1 MADATFTLQ
10 LDNISQLY
18 IAPELNPLSTNEL
31 AVVGQSALERVHSR
45 HEITIKEK
53 QIELMLLLPPD
64 KITPNMEQQ
73 IHEAI
78 DRFCVL
84 KMKDND
90 NLLKLTR
97 RNGFRAS
104 VHGFIF
110 LGICLILAGLFGS
123 DLLTIEPA
131 FLRGILSE
139 GFTIIGWVG
148 LWHPVEAF
156 LYDGIPIR
164 HRNRIYQ
171 RMREMKI
178 VVDHNSKHPDASYY
192 NVTVL

>member
-1 MADATFTLQ
+1 MADATFTFQ

-31 AVVGQSALERVHSR
+31 AVVGQSALERVLSR
-45 HEITIKEK
+45 HEITSKKE
-53 QIELMLLLPPD
+53 QVELILLLPPD
-64 KITPNMEQQ
+64 KITPDMEEQ
-73 IHEAI
+73 IHETV
-78 DRFCVL
+78 DRFCLL

-104 VHGFIF
+104 VNGFIF
-110 LGICLILAGLFGS
+110 LGICLFLAGLFGS
-123 DLLTIEPA
+123 DLLTIVPA
-131 FLRGILSE
+131 FVRGILSE

-148 LWHPVEAF
+148 LWHPTEAF

-164 HRNRIYQ
+164 HQNKIYQ

-178 VVDHNSKHPDASYY
+178 VVRPQ
-192 NVTVL
+192 

>member
-1 MADATFTLQ
+1 MAEATFTYR

-31 AVVGQSALERVHSR
+31 AVVGQSALERVLSR
-45 HEITIKEK
+45 HEIVSKEN

-73 IHEAI
+73 IHEAV
-78 DRFCVL
+78 DRFCLL

-90 NLLKLTR
+90 NLRRLTR
-97 RNGFRAS
+97 RNGFRS
-104 VHGFIF
+104 SLNGFIF
-110 LGICLILAGLFGS
+110 LGICLLLSGLFAS
-123 DLLTIEPA
+123 DILTFVPA
-131 FLRGILSE
+131 FARGILSE
-139 GFTIIGWVG
+139 GFTIIGRVG

-156 LYDGIPIR
+156 LYDGIPVR
-164 HRNRIYQ
+164 HQNEIYR

-178 VVDHNSKHPDASYY
+178 VVQPQ
-192 NVTVL
+192 